1 MALSDPRTI
10 FGIHSVAPYNRTTG
24 EFYGIAKVL
33 DSSSIAVN
41 SELISLTGGSQKFP
55 WAIENGLSTA
65 EISLSIGQYDNFLLE
80 LAYGKAP
87 TDNAAEASGSVTTL
101 TDKSGVIVNA
111 STGIAS
117 ISVKSGEEANLKF
130 AKYVVKVASGTTV
143 DVFASSDVDF
153 ARGEDVTYTNDLLK
167 VCSALTIPDSGA
179 TVELVDGSGQ
189 SLGLEFT
196 GGSGTIDLETAGAI
210 GDTATFE
217 VRPPNTDSMD
227 VVIGG
232 STDTVPEIG
241 MMIYAQQRGTGEMF
255 EIDVYRAKLTGM
267 PFGFSKNEFSIAEIS
282 AQAFYDSGK
291 NGVMQLRHVI
301 PS

>member
-10 FGIHSVAPYNRTTG
+10 FGIHSVSPYNRTTG

-41 SELISLTGGSQKFP
+41 SELIQLTGGSQKFP

-65 EISLSIGQYDNFLLE
+65 EISLSVGQYDNFLLE

-87 TDNAAEASGSVTTL
+87 TANAAEATGSMTALSNKKGSSVV
-101 TDKSGVIVNA
+101 DA

-117 ISVKSGEEANLKF
+117 VGITSGDSADLKF
-130 AKYVVKVASGTTV
+130 GKYLVKVTDALNDEVTV
-143 DVFASSDVDF
+143 YLSSDIDMT
-153 ARGEDVTYTNDLLK
+153 RGTDGSYSSDLLDIGT
-167 VCSALTIPDSGA
+167 ATIPGTGG
-179 TVELVDGSGQ
+179 TVALADYGI
-189 SLGLEFT
+189 EFT
-196 GGSGTIDLETAGAI
+196 GGSGTIAMTD

-217 VRPPNTDSMD
+217 VRPPNSESMD
-227 VVIGG
+227 LVIGG
-232 STDTVPEIG
+232 ASDTVPEVG

-267 PFGFSKNEFSIAEIS
+267 PFGFTKNEWSVAEIT
-282 AQAFYDSGK
+282 AQAFYDSAR
-291 NGVMQLRHVI
+291 NGVLAIRHVI
-301 PS
+301 PT